1 MKASCIYSCLIFDLV
16 GIFLLGELKFTWS
29 VAVSGGLPNSGRRN
43 ASSPSSLFNITWAK
57 IFSYQLSVIL
67 FFSIPLLYFNNKNL
81 SRWLLQSLAVLSIYS
96 VEGDIAVQCPS
107 RLELAIYSKMILKL
121 EHLEIYQTSMI
132 YVNSVAFMSTVQILD
147 NFEGL
152 EAILQG
158 SFRPGIQNWPQN
170 TKDVV
175 LKSELCQ
182 EINLWKRKRLRSKI

>member
-1 MKASCIYSCLIFDLV
+1 M
-16 GIFLLGELKFTWS
+16 
-29 VAVSGGLPNSGRRN
+29 
-43 ASSPSSLFNITWAK
+43 
-57 IFSYQLSVIL
+57 
-67 FFSIPLLYFNNKNL
+67 
-81 SRWLLQSLAVLSIYS
+81 
-96 VEGDIAVQCPS
+96 EGDIAVQCPS

-175 LKSELCQ
+175 LKSELRQ
-182 EINLWKRKRLRSKI
+182 EIDFMEGEKVNK